1 MIKDIMVHLDGSPED
16 EIRLEHG
23 QAIASAGRAHLIGIY
38 TNLLPDLTVAMPMDG
53 GGAAMQVLTELEER
67 ARKEGDATAQRLT
80 ERFASLQVPS
90 ELRRFDETFGTLNAL
105 ITDQARC
112 SDLVHCNAPTQPHR
126 YRRAHLDRSRRGSS
140 LRQRTGRLACPARA
154 SSPGPD
160 RDCAGGWN
168 GTREAARALR
178 ESMSFIEQAT
188 RTVVLVVDPEVDAE
202 PWKDVVSHLA
212 RHGVNA
218 EVAKADTERL
228 RVADVILQ
236 EASRFLR
243 GSDCNGRYGHARVGV
258 RFRRRHGRHAHR
270 IGETDPDG
278 PLIQNGHARRVQG
291 GAEAAF
297 GTLVTSP
304 PKCRALERVVA
315 TSMLRRKSWPAIR

>member
-67 ARKEGDATAQRLT
+67 ARNEGDAIAQRLT
-80 ERFASLQVPS
+80 ERLASLQVPS
-90 ELRRFDETFGTLNAL
+90 ELRRFDETFAAMNMLV
-105 ITDQARC
+105 TDQARC
-112 SDLVHCNAPTQPHR
+112 SDLFIATRPYNPIDTDAPIWTDLVEAVLFGSGRAVLLVPPGRHR
-126 YRRAHLDRSRRGSS
+126 
-140 LRQRTGRLACPARA
+140 Q
-154 SSPGPD
+154 GPIETVLV
-160 RDCAGGWN
+160 AWN

-188 RTVVLVVDPEVDAE
+188 RTVVLVVDPEAGAE

-212 RHGVNA
+212 RHGISA
-218 EVAKADTERL
+218 EMAKANTEGL

-236 EASRFLR
+236 EAYSVSADLIVM
-243 GSDCNGRYGHARVGV
+243 GGYGHTRV
-258 RFRRRHGRHAHR
+258 REF
-270 IGETDPDG
+270 IF
-278 PLIQNGHARRVQG
+278 G
-291 GAEAAF
+291 GATADMLTA
-297 GTLVTSP
+297 S
-304 PKCRALERVVA
+304 ERPILMA
-315 TSMLRRKSWPAIR
+315 H